1 MHESLLQDIGLSPN
15 EAKVYTAM
23 LQLGRTS
30 TTKIADVAKLHR
42 TNIYDSVKKLVSK
55 GLVSYVRIKGTTL
68 YEAADPS
75 MLMQMLRD
83 KEQRLKEVLPQL
95 SMQKR
100 FAATV
105 GEAHLYEGVPA
116 FISLL
121 FGILDAYDPIL
132 VFGIPKVAVD
142 LMKTKLPHFH
152 HERIKRGIV
161 MKHIYNHDAPER
173 VAILNA
179 MPLTEAKCLPA
190 VFDSNVSTLIYGNKV
205 IMTIWSKPVISV
217 EILNTD
223 VANAYRKYFE
233 IIDASAL

>member
-1 MHESLLQDIGLSPN
+1 MHETLLQDIGLSPN
-15 EAKVYTAM
+15 EAKVYLAM

-75 MLMQMLRD
+75 MLMQMIRD

-105 GEAHLYEGVPA
+105 GEAHIYEGIPA
-116 FISLL
+116 FVSLL
-121 FGILDAYDPIL
+121 YGFLDQNEPIL
-132 VFGIPKVAVD
+132 AFGIPKMAVD

-152 HERIKRGIV
+152 HERIKRKIV
-161 MKHIYNHDAPER
+161 MKHVYNHDAPDR
-173 VAILNA
+173 VKILNA
-179 MPLTEAKCLPA
+179 MPFTEAKCLPA
-190 VFDSNVSTLIYGNKV
+190 AFDSNVSTNICGNKV
-205 IMTIWSKPVISV
+205 VLTLWTKPMISI
-217 EILNTD
+217 EIINQD
-223 VANAYRKYFE
+223 VANAYRKYFDL
-233 IIDASAL
+233 IYASAV